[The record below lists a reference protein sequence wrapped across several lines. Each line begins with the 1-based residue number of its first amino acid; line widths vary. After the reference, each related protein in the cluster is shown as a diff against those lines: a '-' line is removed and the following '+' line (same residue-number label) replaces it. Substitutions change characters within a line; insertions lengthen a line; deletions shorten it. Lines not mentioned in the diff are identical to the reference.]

1 MRYIA
6 PDPQA
11 YIEALPPERRAP
23 VAALRGAVRSGLP
36 AGFIET
42 MQYDMITYVVPHL
55 RYPAGYHANPA
66 DPLPFVSIASQKNHI
81 ALYHMGLYTAPD
93 VLVWFRVAYDGLAI
107 GKLDM
112 GKSCIRF
119 KNMNR
124 IPYALITE
132 LCTKISVAQYI
143 ATVENAAAG
152 RA

>member
-11 YIEALPPERRAP
+11 YIEALPPERKAP
-23 VAALRGAVRSGLP
+23 VSALRSAVRSGLP
-36 AGFIET
+36 EGFTET
-42 MQYDMITYVVPHL
+42 MQYDMITYVVPHI

-81 ALYHMGLYTAPD
+81 AVYHLGLYTAPD
-93 VLVWFRVAYDGLAI
+93 VLAWFRAAYEGLGI

-119 KNMNR
+119 KNMDR